1 MSDVQKLKRGES
13 ADPKIATFER
23 NYWKLDGSFQF
34 PQSGNI
40 QGGYVSEKL
49 SDEFGKFLST
59 DGGKL
64 IIKLAEMR
72 PIRSFTVS
80 GSVETGDFVSRIE
93 VKFFAGTQLVYQQK
107 FETVEVISTFSVEVN
122 GADRIEFI
130 PLETNRAG
138 PEEART
144 QGLQLVHVHD
154 SVAPAQSVR
163 LDRKAHV

>member
-1 MSDVQKLKRGES
+1 METILQFQISEPPIKESAVFQAQGIESQLSDVQKLKRSES

-72 PIRSFTVS
+72 PIHSFTVS
-80 GSVETGDFVSRIE
+80 GSRETGDFVSRLA
-93 VKFFAGTQLVYQQK
+93 VKFFAGTQSVYQQE
-107 FETVEVISTFSVEVN
+107 FETVEVVSTF
-122 GADRIEFI
+122 
-130 PLETNRAG
+130 
-138 PEEART
+138 
-144 QGLQLVHVHD
+144 
-154 SVAPAQSVR
+154 
-163 LDRKAHV
+163 